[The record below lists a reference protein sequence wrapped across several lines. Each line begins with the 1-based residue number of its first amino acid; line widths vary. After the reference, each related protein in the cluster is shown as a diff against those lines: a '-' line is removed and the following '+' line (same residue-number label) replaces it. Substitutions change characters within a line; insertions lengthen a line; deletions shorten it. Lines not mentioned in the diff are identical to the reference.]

1 MKKSL
6 FITLLLLFPLFF
18 SAQIFKFVFTG
29 GEVCPTPG
37 NTPTIQ
43 NSNTVVSPL
52 TRVGT
57 SCNVALAAFNSN
69 NWSTNTAIDEN
80 AYVEVSVFA
89 IGGHQLNISSF
100 SFDTRRSDN
109 GPKAGR
115 IAMDNG
121 TGTFTQSYDFTPTT
135 FNQIV
140 NWDFPDVSVS
150 AGYTVRFR
158 IYGWNANLTTGTMRF
173 NNVQLQGTTT
183 DQSPWN
189 ITGNAGTN
197 PSVNF
202 LGTIDSQDL
211 VVKTSNS
218 ERMKV
223 TSNGKIIMGGAT
235 LSCSDCN
242 NYRLFVKDGIR
253 TEKIKIDIASA
264 NGWADYVFKKDY
276 ELKTLEEVEQFIKQN
291 GHLPNIPSADE
302 VVKNGLD
309 LGEMNSK
316 LLEKIEEL
324 TLYNIDLNKNNKM
337 LTEQFQQQQQAID
350 RLLQKVEILEKSS
363 K

>member
-6 FITLLLLFPLFF
+6 LITLLCLFPLLF

-37 NTPTIQ
+37 NIPTIQ
-43 NSNTVVSPL
+43 NPNTIVSPL
-52 TRVGT
+52 NRVGT

-69 NWSTNTAIDEN
+69 NWSIGTAIDETK
-80 AYVEVSVFA
+80 YIEVTVFA
-89 IGGHQLNISSF
+89 MGGHQLNISSF

-115 IAMDNG
+115 IAMDSG
-121 TGTFTQSYDFTPTT
+121 TGTFSQFYDFTPTT
-135 FNQIV
+135 FNQNV

-223 TSNGKIIMGGAT
+223 TSDGKITMGGAT
-235 LSCSDCN
+235 LSCSDCSD
-242 NYRLFVKDGIR
+242 YRLFVKNGIR
-253 TEKIKIDIASA
+253 TEKVKVDIASA

-276 ELKTLEEVEQFIKQN
+276 KLATLEEVEKHINDK
-291 GHLPNIPSADE
+291 GHLPNIPSAEE
-302 VVKNGLD
+302 VVKNGLN
-309 LGEMNSK
+309 LGEMDAK

-324 TLYNIDLNKNNKM
+324 TLYSIDLNKKNSILNN
-337 LTEQFQQQQQAID
+337 QVQQQQQAID
-350 RLLQKVEILEKSS
+350 KLLQKVEMLEKAS

>member
-1 MKKSL
+1 M
-6 FITLLLLFPLFF
+6 LLFLLPLTF
-18 SAQIFKFVFTG
+18 SAQIFKFEFTG

-37 NTPTIQ
+37 NSPTVQ
-43 NSNTVVSPL
+43 DPNTIVSPL
-52 TRVGT
+52 NRTGT
-57 SCNVALAAFNSN
+57 NCNVALAAFNSN
-69 NWSTNTAIDEN
+69 NWSTNTIIDEN
-80 AYVEVSVFA
+80 KYVEVTAFA
-89 IGGHQLNISSF
+89 SGGHQMHLSSF

-109 GPKAGR
+109 GPVSGR
-115 IAMDNG
+115 VAMDTG
-121 TGTFTQSYDFTPTT
+121 TGTFSQFYDFTPTT
-135 FNQIV
+135 SVHTI

-158 IYGWNANLTTGTMRF
+158 IYGWSATLTTGTMRF

-223 TSNGKIIMGGAT
+223 TSDGRITMGGAT
-235 LSCSDCN
+235 LSCPDCSD
-242 NYRLFVKDGIR
+242 YRLFVKDGIR

-276 ELKTLEEVEQFIKQN
+276 KLATLEEVEKHINDK
-291 GHLPNIPSADE
+291 GHLPNIPSAEE
-302 VVKNGLD
+302 VVKNGLN
-309 LGEMNSK
+309 LGEMDAK

-324 TLYNIDLNKNNKM
+324 TLYSIDLNKKNGVLNNQ
-337 LTEQFQQQQQAID
+337 LQQQQQAID
-350 RLLQKVEILEKSS
+350 KLLQKVEKLEKAS